1 MPRHRPRAESRRMR
15 ASRFLRCAAT
25 LSALWLAGVA
35 AAQDTA
41 PTACRVKGLKH
52 EVLCGHVTRA
62 LDPAQPGGTTITVH
76 YVVVPA
82 AARHKR
88 ADPIFF
94 FAGGPGQ
101 SAIAL
106 AGSVLPLF
114 QRLNNR
120 RDLVFIDQRGTGRSA
135 PLACDAEDELPL
147 AQRFDAERGRQRL
160 AACLA
165 SLRKLPH
172 GDLRQYTTSIAM
184 ADADAVRAALGASQI
199 NLVGGSYGTRAA
211 LDYLRQF
218 PSHVRR
224 VVLDGVAPPD
234 MGLPSSMGQDVEAA
248 LARLFT
254 DCEQEPGCQARHPRL
269 RAHWQGLLS
278 AAPRPASV
286 VDPLD
291 GRPATVRIDVDLL
304 ANAVRGPLY
313 APGLAA
319 ALPFAI
325 DEAVAGRYAALVG
338 LAGVLGGGPR
348 TTRLFE
354 GLHFSV
360 VCAEDAPD
368 AAAPSPSGL
377 GAVYLRPYAA
387 LCRDWPRGSVPPA
400 FRDLPTSPVP
410 VLAFSGTLDP
420 VTPPRH
426 GERVVKALGPRARH
440 VVVPNAGH
448 GVMAIGCTR
457 ELLYRFI
464 DVDDEALALAVD
476 AGCLAHLPRPPAF
489 EPPRP
494 GPSPAGAA
502 R

>member
-1 MPRHRPRAESRRMR
+1 MRRSRI
-15 ASRFLRCAAT
+15 LRWAAW
-25 LSALWLAGVA
+25 LPALWLASA
-35 AAQDTA
+35 ATA
-41 PTACRVKGLKH
+41 GAAEDAAPAACRVKGLKH

-62 LDPAQPGGTTITVH
+62 LDPAQPGGTTIAVH

-82 AARHKR
+82 AARYKR
-88 ADPIFF
+88 ADPVFF

-114 QRLNNR
+114 QRLNHR

-135 PLACDAEDELPL
+135 PLACDAEDGLPL
-147 AQRFDAERGRQRL
+147 AQRLDAKRGLARL
-160 AACLA
+160 TACLA
-165 SLRKLPH
+165 SLRELPH

-184 ADADAVRAALGASQI
+184 ADADAVRAALGAPQI

-218 PSHVRR
+218 PSRVRR

-234 MGLPSSMGQDVEAA
+234 MMLPVSMGQDVEAA
-248 LARLFT
+248 LARLFA
-254 DCEQEPGCQARHPRL
+254 DCEREPACSTRHPRL
-269 RAHWQGLLS
+269 RMHWQELLGG
-278 AAPRPASV
+278 APQRASV

-291 GRPATVRIDVDLL
+291 GQPTEVSIDADLL
-304 ANAVRGPLY
+304 ATAVRGPLY

-325 DEAVAGRYAALVG
+325 DEAAAGRYSALVG
-338 LAGVLGGGPR
+338 LAGALGGGAR
-348 TTRLFE
+348 GVRLFE
-354 GLHFSV
+354 GMHFSV

-368 AAAPSPSGL
+368 PSASPTSGL
-377 GAVYLRPYAA
+377 GAVYQRPYAA
-387 LCRDWPRGSVPPA
+387 LCRDWPRGSVSPA

-420 VTPPRH
+420 VTPSRH

-457 ELLYRFI
+457 EVMHRFI
-464 DVDDEALALAVD
+464 DAEDEAQALAVD
-476 AGCLAHLPRPPAF
+476 AGCLARLPRPPAF

-494 GPSPAGAA
+494 APPPSGAA

>member
-1 MPRHRPRAESRRMR
+1 MRRSRI
-15 ASRFLRCAAT
+15 LRWAAW
-25 LSALWLAGVA
+25 LPALWLASVATAVA
-35 AAQDTA
+35 AEDAA
-41 PTACRVKGLKH
+41 PAACRVKGLKH

-62 LDPAQPGGTTITVH
+62 LDPAQPGGTTIAVH

-82 AARHKR
+82 AARYKR

-184 ADADAVRAALGASQI
+184 ADADAVRAALGAPQI

-218 PSHVRR
+218 PSRVRR

-234 MGLPSSMGQDVEAA
+234 MMLPVSMGRDVEAA
-248 LARLFT
+248 LARLFA
-254 DCEQEPGCQARHPRL
+254 DCEQEPACSTRHPRL
-269 RAHWQGLLS
+269 RMHWQELLGG
-278 AAPRPASV
+278 APRRASV

-291 GRPATVRIDVDLL
+291 GQTTEVSIDADLL
-304 ANAVRGPLY
+304 ATAVRGPLY

-325 DEAVAGRYAALVG
+325 DEAAAGRYSALVG
-338 LAGVLGGGPR
+338 LAGALGGGAR
-348 TTRLFE
+348 GVRLFE
-354 GLHFSV
+354 GMHFSV

-368 AAAPSPSGL
+368 PSASPTSGL
-377 GAVYLRPYAA
+377 GAVYQRPYAA
-387 LCRDWPRGSVPPA
+387 LCRDWPRGRVPPA

-457 ELLYRFI
+457 EVMHRFI
-464 DVDDEALALAVD
+464 DAEDEAQALAVD
-476 AGCLAHLPRPPAF
+476 AGCLARLPRPPAF

-494 GPSPAGAA
+494 APPPSGAA

>member
-1 MPRHRPRAESRRMR
+1 M
-15 ASRFLRCAAT
+15 
-25 LSALWLAGVA
+25 
-35 AAQDTA
+35 
-41 PTACRVKGLKH
+41 
-52 EVLCGHVTRA
+52 
-62 LDPAQPGGTTITVH
+62 H

-224 VVLDGVAPPD
+224 IVLDGVAPPD
-234 MGLPSSMGQDVEAA
+234 MVLPASMGQDVEAA

-254 DCEQEPGCQARHPRL
+254 DCEQEPSCQARHPRL

-325 DEAVAGRYAALVG
+325 DEAAAGRYGALVG

-368 AAAPSPSGL
+368 AAAPPPSGL

-400 FRDLPTSPVP
+400 FRDLPTSQVP

-464 DVDDEALALAVD
+464 DADDEAQALAVD

-494 GPSPAGAA
+494 GPSLAGAV

>member
-1 MPRHRPRAESRRMR
+1 MR
-15 ASRFLRCAAT
+15 ASRFLRRAAT
-25 LSALWLAGVA
+25 LSALWLAGAA
-35 AAQDTA
+35 AAQDAA
-41 PTACRVKGLKH
+41 PTVCRVKGLKH

-62 LDPAQPGGTTITVH
+62 LDPAQPGGTTVTVH

-224 VVLDGVAPPD
+224 IVLDGVAPPD
-234 MGLPSSMGQDVEAA
+234 MVLPASMGQDVEAA

-254 DCEQEPGCQARHPRL
+254 DCEQEPSCQARHPRL

-325 DEAVAGRYAALVG
+325 DEAAAGRYSALVG

-368 AAAPSPSGL
+368 AAAPPPSGL

-400 FRDLPTSPVP
+400 FRDLPTSQVP
-410 VLAFSGTLDP
+410 VLALSGTLDP

-464 DVDDEALALAVD
+464 DADDEAQALAVD

-494 GPSPAGAA
+494 GPSLAGAA

>member
-1 MPRHRPRAESRRMR
+1 MGRSRI
-15 ASRFLRCAAT
+15 LRWVAWLA
-25 LSALWLAGVA
+25 ALWLASA
-35 AAQDTA
+35 ATAGAAEDAA

-62 LDPAQPGGTTITVH
+62 LDPSRPDGTTIAVH

-88 ADPIFF
+88 ADPVFF
-94 FAGGPGQ
+94 LAGGPGQ

-147 AQRFDAERGRQRL
+147 AQRLGAERSLQRL
-160 AACLA
+160 TACLA

-184 ADADAVRAALGASQI
+184 ADADAVRAALGAPQI

-218 PSHVRR
+218 PSRVRR

-234 MGLPSSMGQDVEAA
+234 MVLPVSMGQDVEAA
-248 LARLFT
+248 LSRLFT
-254 DCEQEPGCQARHPRL
+254 DCEQEPGCRARHPRL
-269 RAHWQGLLS
+269 QAHWQALLG
-278 AAPRPASV
+278 AEPRRASV

-291 GRPATVRIDVDLL
+291 GQPTEVNIDADLL
-304 ANAVRGPLY
+304 ATAVRGPLY

-325 DEAVAGRYAALVG
+325 DEAAAGRYSALVG
-338 LAGVLGGGPR
+338 LAGALGGGAR
-348 TTRLFE
+348 AMRLFE
-354 GLHFSV
+354 GMHFSV

-368 AAAPSPSGL
+368 PSTSPPTGL

-400 FRDLPTSPVP
+400 FRDLPTSPAP

-457 ELLYRFI
+457 EVMHRFI
-464 DVDDEALALAVD
+464 DAEDDAQALAVD
-476 AGCLAHLPRPPAF
+476 TGCLARLPRPPAF

-494 GPSPAGAA
+494 VPPAAGAA

>member
-1 MPRHRPRAESRRMR
+1 MGSSRI
-15 ASRFLRCAAT
+15 LRWAAW
-25 LSALWLAGVA
+25 LAALWLAGA
-35 AAQDTA
+35 ATAGAAEDAA

-52 EVLCGHVTRA
+52 EVLCGRVTRA
-62 LDPAQPGGTTITVH
+62 LDPSRPDGTTIAVH

-82 AARHKR
+82 AARHKL
-88 ADPIFF
+88 ADPVFF
-94 FAGGPGQ
+94 LAGGPGQ

-135 PLACDAEDELPL
+135 PLACAAEDEHPL
-147 AQRFDAERGRQRL
+147 AQRLGAERSLQRL
-160 AACLA
+160 TACLA

-184 ADADAVRAALGASQI
+184 VDADAVRAALGAPQI

-218 PSHVRR
+218 PSRVRR

-234 MGLPSSMGQDVEAA
+234 MVLPVSMGQDVEAA
-248 LARLFT
+248 LSRLFT
-254 DCEQEPGCQARHPRL
+254 DCEQEPGCRARHPRL
-269 RAHWQGLLS
+269 QAHWQALLG
-278 AAPRPASV
+278 AAPRRASV

-291 GRPATVRIDVDLL
+291 GQPTEVNIDADLL
-304 ANAVRGPLY
+304 ATAVRGPLY

-325 DEAVAGRYAALVG
+325 DEAAAGRYSALVG
-338 LAGVLGGGPR
+338 LAGALGGGAR
-348 TTRLFE
+348 AMRLFE
-354 GLHFSV
+354 GMHFSV

-368 AAAPSPSGL
+368 PSTSPPTGL
-377 GAVYLRPYAA
+377 GAVYLRPYTA

-400 FRDLPTSPVP
+400 FRDLPTSPAP

-457 ELLYRFI
+457 EVMHRFI
-464 DVDDEALALAVD
+464 DAEDDAQALAVD
-476 AGCLAHLPRPPAF
+476 TGCLARLPRPPAF

-494 GPSPAGAA
+494 VPPAAGAA